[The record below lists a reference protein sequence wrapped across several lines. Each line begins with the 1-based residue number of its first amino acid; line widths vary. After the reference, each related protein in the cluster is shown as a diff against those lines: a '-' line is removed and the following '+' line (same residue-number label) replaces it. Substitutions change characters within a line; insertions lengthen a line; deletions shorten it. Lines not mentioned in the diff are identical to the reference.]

1 MSNSDPPEVP
11 IPIDF
16 DEDTDTELDCP
27 NCACNCANCFVC
39 KGKGRVSLS
48 RLTKLNDVLHDRK
61 KEDPHE

>member
-1 MSNSDPPEVP
+1 MTNPSDFPTVP

-27 NCACNCANCFVC
+27 NCACCFVC
-39 KGKGRVSLS
+39 KGNGRVSLA

-61 KEDPHE
+61 KED